1 MVNPKAPATPA
12 ARATATSSRPGLVLG
27 ASSGA
32 EGSTGRKNPK
42 ARESPLA
49 RATPKSKVLKAL
61 RKRSRSPRAEPRAKA
76 MAGPSRGA
84 ITMAPMTKAALPF
97 TRPTAATRVA
107 RATRAR

>member
-1 MVNPKAPATPA
+1 
-12 ARATATSSRPGLVLG
+12 
-27 ASSGA
+27 
-32 EGSTGRKNPK
+32 
-42 ARESPLA
+42 
-49 RATPKSKVLKAL
+49 
-61 RKRSRSPRAEPRAKA
+61 